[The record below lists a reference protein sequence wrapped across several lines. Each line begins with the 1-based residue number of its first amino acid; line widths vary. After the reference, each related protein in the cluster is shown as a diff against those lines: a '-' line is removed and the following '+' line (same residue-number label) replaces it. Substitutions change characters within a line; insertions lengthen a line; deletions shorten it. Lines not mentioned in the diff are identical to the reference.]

1 MQGTGRGTA
10 RALRSR
16 VADEKETEMASSRNR
31 ARELRPSDPDYG
43 PSVEWGWHGGFPRGL
58 RIAGL
63 VSVVILIGLMY
74 PHDQQLGRIHL
85 LWLTGVAA
93 VILIAVVLPRNRRP

>member
-1 MQGTGRGTA
+1 
-10 RALRSR
+10 
-16 VADEKETEMASSRNR
+16 MASSGNR
-31 ARELRPSDPDYG
+31 VRELRPSDPNYG
-43 PSVEWGWHGGFPRGL
+43 PSAEWGWHGGFPRGR

-63 VSVVILIGLMY
+63 VCVVILFGLMY

-93 VILIAVVLPRNRRP
+93 VILIGVVLPRGRRP